1 MLKLRGQNLH
11 LYKSNTKLIAFYVPV
26 AFLLY
31 ADTVLAYLFPIV
43 SERLAG
49 SNASVGVLMAVSA
62 VTALILDVILPR
74 FLAGRSWSRGFIVGI
89 ASSFLVPVLMY
100 IGVQLESFPILIL
113 ASVALGLYFELFIF
127 GVGEFIARKEKKQH
141 FTRDWNI
148 LSAVWGIGSITG
160 PIVASLLLTL
170 PLLYA
175 SVSILIMQF
184 VAMVTA
190 IVLLYVF
197 VPERKS
203 FRKVEAGP
211 DAEQESKKASI
222 WQEVKI
228 WRLLNERIWPAVGV
242 TLVFALIDASF
253 WTLAGLFGEEVFG
266 SIGLGWLVIFAYGLP
281 DVLTALIYGK
291 LNITTRKKHYSHLSL
306 LFGAFLLVCV
316 PFLQNLSFLVLFLIT
331 AASILLNGANILNLA
346 VYSDLQTRAGQIGTR
361 IGGIS
366 RASFSMGYIV
376 GPIIGGLL
384 ADSIGYWLTFG
395 AFGVMGM
402 IAAIVLMLTTPV
414 KLKLPKAALAE
425 LG

>member
-1 MLKLRGQNLH
+1 MFKLRGQNLH

-31 ADTVLAYLFPIV
+31 ADTIVAYLFPIV

-49 SNASVGVLMAVSA
+49 SNASVGILVAVSA
-62 VTALILDVILPR
+62 ITALILDVILPR
-74 FLAGRSWSRGFIVGI
+74 FLAGRSWSRGFLIGI
-89 ASSFLVPVLMY
+89 ASSFLAPVLMY
-100 IGVQLESFPILIL
+100 VGVQLESFPILVL
-113 ASVALGLYFELFIF
+113 ASIAVGLYFELFIF
-127 GVGEFIARKEKKQH
+127 GVGEFIAHKEKKQN

-160 PIVASLLLTL
+160 PIVASLLLTI

-175 SVSILIMQF
+175 SISVLILQF
-184 VAMVTA
+184 VAMATA
-190 IVLLYVF
+190 MVLLYVF
-197 VPERKS
+197 VPERKG
-203 FRKVEAGP
+203 FKRVEAEP
-211 DAEQESKKASI
+211 ESKRLPI
-222 WQEVKI
+222 WQELKI
-228 WRLLNERIWPAVGV
+228 WKLLNERIWPAVGV

-266 SIGLGWLVIFAYGLP
+266 SMGLGWLVIFAYGIP

-291 LNITTRKKHYSHLSL
+291 LNITTRKKHYSQLSL
-306 LFGAFLLVCV
+306 LLGAFLLVCV

-331 AASILLNGANILNLA
+331 ASSILLNGANILNLA

-395 AFGVMGM
+395 AFGFMGM
-402 IAAIVLMLTTPV
+402 TVAIALMLTTPI
-414 KLKLPKAALAE
+414 KLKLPRAALAK

>member
-26 AFLLY
+26 GFLLY
-31 ADTVLAYLFPIV
+31 ADTIVAYLFPIV

-49 SNASVGVLMAVSA
+49 SNASVGILVAVSA
-62 VTALILDVILPR
+62 LTSLLMDVVLPR
-74 FLAGRSWSRGFIVGI
+74 FLAGRSWSRGFLIGI
-89 ASSFLVPVLMY
+89 ASSLLAPVLMY
-100 IGVQLESFPILIL
+100 VGVQLESFPILIL
-113 ASVALGLYFELFIF
+113 ASIAVGLYFELFIF
-127 GVGEFIARKEKKQH
+127 GIGEFIAHKEKKQH

-160 PIVASLLLTL
+160 PIVASLLLTI

-175 SVSILIMQF
+175 SISILILQF

-197 VPERKS
+197 VPERRS
-203 FRKVEAGP
+203 VRKIETEAEP
-211 DAEQESKKASI
+211 KKVSI

-266 SIGLGWLVIFAYGLP
+266 SIGLGWLVIFAYGIP

-291 LNITTRKKHYSHLSL
+291 LNITTRKKHYSQLSL

-331 AASILLNGANILNLA
+331 AASILLNGANILKLA
-346 VYSDLQTRAGQIGTR
+346 VYSDLQTRAGEIGTR

-366 RASFSMGYIV
+366 RASFSVGYIV

-384 ADSIGYWLTFG
+384 ADNIGYWLTFG

-402 IAAIVLMLTTPV
+402 TAAIALMLTTPV
-414 KLKLPKAALAE
+414 KLKLPRAALAE